1 MIKRIDRSNKRE
13 MRLMYSSTLIE
24 LMKENPNIVVLDAD
38 LVNASGTKK
47 VFETYPNQTINMGIA
62 EANMM
67 SVAGGLS
74 LSGKIPYVHTF
85 APFATRRA
93 YDQIFL
99 SGAYQRANFRIVGT
113 DPGYL
118 AGHNGGTH
126 TSIED
131 LALMR
136 VIPTMNV
143 LIPADATSLEWMIRY
158 TEKAYGMF
166 YIRMGRKD
174 YVDIYDENA
183 TFELG
188 KANLVKEGNDGVIFA
203 IGEMVV
209 EAIEAAEIIK
219 HEYDIDVAVV
229 DIFSL
234 KPLDKEGIV
243 NYSKNKKFV
252 ITAENHSIINGL
264 ASAVSE
270 VLVEL
275 SNHPPMSKVGI
286 PDRFGE
292 VGSINYLMNEYE
304 VSLNHI
310 IEAIKE
316 FI

>member
-1 MIKRIDRSNKRE
+1 MIKKIDRSKKRE
-13 MRLMYSSTLIE
+13 MRSMYSATLIE

-67 SVAGGLS
+67 GVAGGLS

-99 SGAYQRANFRIVGT
+99 SGAYQRANFRIIGT

-126 TSIED
+126 TSVED

-174 YVDIYDENA
+174 YVDIYNENA

-188 KANLVKEGNDGVIFA
+188 KVNLVKEGDDGVIFA

-209 EAIEAAEIIK
+209 EAMEAAEIIK
-219 HEYDIDVAVV
+219 QEYDINVAVV

-243 NYSKNKKFV
+243 KYSKNKKFV
-252 ITAENHSIINGL
+252 ITVENHSIINGL

-270 VLVEL
+270 VLVETP
-275 SNHPPMSKVGI
+275 NHPPMSKVGI

-292 VGSINYLMNEYE
+292 VGSINYLMNEYG

-310 IEAIKE
+310 LKAIKE